1 MPALRWYDFRSSCG
15 TISIKAESE
24 EEAKEEAA
32 ERWNVSEDEI
42 VCTGHQPYHSG
53 RRLWY

>member
-1 MPALRWYDFRSSCG
+1 MPALKWYDFRSRCG

-24 EEAKEEAA
+24 QKALEEAA
-32 ERWNVSEDEI
+32 ERWNIPEDEI
-42 VCTGHQPYHSG
+42 VCTSCQPYNGG

>member
-1 MPALRWYDFRSSCG
+1 MPALRWYDFRSRCG

-42 VCTGHQPYHSG
+42 VCTGHQPYNGG